1 MREVDVEKSIRS
13 ATGISCVSFQ
23 VLLKFSM
30 KWCMEAVF
38 RIVDGLQLAERVR
51 GFVGIT
57 CDHIA
62 LVYRNERH
70 DTFLHVFS
78 CFTVADVRMDME
90 YSDGGKWKISS
101 GNMACVV
108 G

>member
-1 MREVDVEKSIRS
+1 MKISFLVLCLIPKFFELLHDV
-13 ATGISCVSFQ
+13 VH
-23 VLLKFSM
+23 
-30 KWCMEAVF
+30 EAVF

-57 CDHIA
+57 CGHIA
-62 LVYRNERH
+62 LVFRNERR
-70 DTFLHVFS
+70 DTFLHVFF
-78 CFTVADVRMDME
+78 CCNVADVRMDME
-90 YSDGGKWKISS
+90 HSNGGKWKISS